1 MGAAQ
6 GQMIEN
12 SQRTYIDF
20 MSEHAETSFLFIFV
34 SNNHGYRKRKIL
46 QDLKSSRVGSKCI
59 SSCCESMTHQTTST
73 AHGKC
78 WRRKNRFRDV
88 CLGVLRTS
96 SPFNLSSQNIL
107 HLTMQLML

>member
-1 MGAAQ
+1 
-6 GQMIEN
+6 
-12 SQRTYIDF
+12 
-20 MSEHAETSFLFIFV
+20 MSEHAETSFYLFLSQTITITG
-34 SNNHGYRKRKIL
+34 NAKCCRTKIIL
-46 QDLKSSRVGSKCI
+46 CPHVLGLNASFAFI

-73 AHGKC
+73 AHAKC
-78 WRRKNRFRDV
+78 WRRKNRFQDV